1 MVSLHPIVESISSYE
16 MALVRELFVV
26 ASFSLCFCSLIFLAH
41 EVLARRERVSR
52 CSRFLFIG
60 GRPSETAIP
69 SFISMCTLLI
79 LGTMKTHWFLE
90 TVRHVEE
97 REDEASVQH
106 SIPLN
111 SKALVVHD
119 IEALN
124 HVDPNSPH
132 MNSPRMNS
140 GNGVPNGAPF
150 ANNLMTG
157 TKKLQDEL
165 EKTGTKMRQHED
177 NLKFLKSQKNQ
188 LDDAILDLQV
198 SLGKSLSSGAPN
210 TEDGDSSLG
219 RSEEETVEQIS
230 KHENSA
236 ANIFCQLKSRHG
248 IQPSNPILSQEL
260 LGVVATLGKV
270 EDDNLSRL
278 FSEYLGLPKMLSVVC
293 KTYDGIKS
301 LETYDLDGAV
311 NKFTGIYALGSSV
324 GHSLEGRPYAGEI
337 IADDPQRRLD
347 ILHPRLPNGEIP
359 AGFLGFAVNMV
370 HIDRSHLYCLT
381 SSGCGLRE
389 TLFYNLFSRL
399 QVYRTRAE
407 MLLALPF
414 ITDGAV
420 SLDGGMISATG
431 VFALGSRACTFY
443 ASMPFFSCCELQYLA
458 NYHCSQ
464 LFLHPSLEREDVGV
478 RFPRCSGKDRL
489 PVKYYELENQLK
501 QKKWEKERLQED
513 IRREQALLDQQKYNY
528 QLQKQEF
535 LRFLADSSSF
545 LTQHQLQT
553 AVRDR
558 QTPRCVEILGAW
570 RVEASGISARRHG
583 KLQKEVLAA
592 GQAWTYDPERK
603 KMQTK
608 RKGHKCDRI
617 SAVKRTHTVE
627 LMKKTPQILFD

>member
-1 MVSLHPIVESISSYE
+1 MYPMNSP
-16 MALVRELFVV
+16 
-26 ASFSLCFCSLIFLAH
+26 
-41 EVLARRERVSR
+41 
-52 CSRFLFIG
+52 
-60 GRPSETAIP
+60 
-69 SFISMCTLLI
+69 
-79 LGTMKTHWFLE
+79 
-90 TVRHVEE
+90 
-97 REDEASVQH
+97 
-106 SIPLN
+106 IPLN

-124 HVDPNSPH
+124 HVNPNSP
-132 MNSPRMNS
+132 NVNS

-157 TKKLQDEL
+157 TKRLQDEL

-198 SLGKSLSSGAPN
+198 NLGKSLSSGAPS
-210 TEDGDSSLG
+210 TEDGGSSLG

-230 KHENSA
+230 KHEKSA
-236 ANIFCQLKSRHG
+236 ANIFCQLKICHG
-248 IQPSNPILSQEL
+248 IQLSNPALSQEL

-293 KTYDGIKS
+293 KTYDGIKA
-301 LETYDLDGAV
+301 LETYDFDGAV
-311 NKFTGIYALGSSV
+311 NKFTGLYALGSSV
-324 GHSLEGRPYAGEI
+324 GHSLEGRFLVICLENLRPYAGEI
-337 IADDPQRRLD
+337 IADDPQKRLD

-370 HIDRSHLYCLT
+370 HIDRSHLYSLT

-407 MLLALPF
+407 MLVALPF

-431 VFALGSRACTFY
+431 VFALGSR
-443 ASMPFFSCCELQYLA
+443 
-458 NYHCSQ
+458 
-464 LFLHPSLEREDVGV
+464 EDVGV
-478 RFPRCSGKDRL
+478 TFPRCSGKDRL

-501 QKKWEKERLQED
+501 QKKWEKDRLQED

-535 LRFLADSSSF
+535 LRFIADSSSF

-553 AVRDR
+553 AGRV
-558 QTPRCVEILGAW
+558 QTPR
-570 RVEASGISARRHG
+570 
-583 KLQKEVLAA
+583 
-592 GQAWTYDPERK
+592 
-603 KMQTK
+603 
-608 RKGHKCDRI
+608 
-617 SAVKRTHTVE
+617 
-627 LMKKTPQILFD
+627 